1 MCYFA
6 AHYLRIVCIFGVNCT
21 TKDRVMII
29 RSILENDL
37 YKFSMSHYYQ
47 VHYPNAW
54 GEFTFHDRND
64 TEYDE
69 EFVEALNQEF
79 ASLATLSLQ
88 PSEFD
93 WATKC
98 INYIPQCFWEW
109 LRQFRFEPSK
119 IKTWLDQKHHL
130 HIEVADAMYKVTFYE
145 IPILA
150 IVSELYHRH
159 IGDEYQNRESLAAAM
174 TPRMERKVAIAA
186 KHNLYFADFGM
197 RRRFSTLAEEVAIE
211 YMREHCPT
219 FTGTSTVA
227 FAMKYNLR
235 PIGTMAHECFM
246 FQAAVHTPKEANYE
260 VMERWVDVYD
270 GNLGTVLTDT
280 YTVDA
285 FLRNF
290 SMKLAKLYDGVRHDS
305 GDPKLF
311 GDKIIKKYE
320 SYGIDPLSKTIVFSD
335 GLDFESAAEI
345 KEYFAGRIKVTF
357 GIGTNLTCDIEGVR
371 PMNIVMKLKRCRINE
386 RQPIYGCVK
395 LSDVAGKAIGTKAD
409 IANYKYQLGIE

>member
-1 MCYFA
+1 
-6 AHYLRIVCIFGVNCT
+6 
-21 TKDRVMII
+21 MII

-37 YKFSMSHYYQ
+37 YKFSMSYYYQ

-54 GEFTFHDRND
+54 GTFTFHDRNN
-64 TEYDE
+64 TEYSE
-69 EFVEALNQEF
+69 VLVEALKAEF
-79 ASLATLSLQ
+79 ANLATLSLQ
-88 PSEFD
+88 PLEFE
-93 WATKC
+93 WAVKT
-98 INYIPQCFWEW
+98 IHYIPRCFWEW
-109 LRQFRFEPSK
+109 LGQFRFEPEK
-119 IKTWLDQKHHL
+119 INAWLDDEHHL
-130 HIEVADAMYKVTFYE
+130 HIEVADAMYKATFYE

-159 IGDEYQNRESLAAAM
+159 IGDGYQSREELAEVM
-174 TPRMERKVAIAA
+174 TPQMAQKVAIAA
-186 KHNLYFADFGM
+186 EHNLYFADFGM
-197 RRRFSTLAEEVAIE
+197 RRRFSTHSEELVIE
-211 YMREHCPT
+211 YMKAHCPT

-227 FAMKYNLR
+227 LAMKYNLR

-280 YTVDA
+280 YTVDT

-305 GDPKLF
+305 GDPKEF
-311 GDKIIKKYE
+311 GDRIIEKYE

-335 GLDFESAAEI
+335 ELDFAAAADI

-357 GIGTNLTCDIEGVR
+357 GIGTNLTCDIAGIK
-371 PMNIVMKLKRCRINE
+371 PMNIVMKLKECRINE

-395 LSDVAGKAIGTKAD
+395 LSDVPGKAIGTEAD

>member
-1 MCYFA
+1 
-6 AHYLRIVCIFGVNCT
+6 
-21 TKDRVMII
+21 MII
-29 RSILENDL
+29 NSILENDL
-37 YKFSMSHYYQ
+37 YKFSMSYYYQ

-54 GEFTFHDRND
+54 GTFTFHDRNN
-64 TEYDE
+64 TQYSE
-69 EFVEALNQEF
+69 EFLVALKEE
-79 ASLATLSLQ
+79 LATLSSL
-88 PSEFD
+88 SLRAEEFE
-93 WATKC
+93 WAVKT
-98 INYIPQCFWEW
+98 IHYIPRCYWEW
-109 LRQFRFEPSK
+109 LCFFRFEADKVSV
-119 IKTWLDQKHHL
+119 WLDEQRHL
-130 HIEVADAMYKVTFYE
+130 HIEVSDLMYKVTFYE

-159 IGDEYQNRESLAAAM
+159 KGDGYQTRAELEAAM
-174 TPRMERKVAIAA
+174 TAKMAEKVDIASR
-186 KHNLYFADFGM
+186 HNLYFADFGM
-197 RRRFSTLAEEVAIE
+197 RRRFSSLSEEVVVD
-211 YMREHCPT
+211 YMKQHCPT
-219 FTGTSTVA
+219 FTGTSTVYL
-227 FAMKYNLR
+227 AMKYGLR

-260 VMERWVDVYD
+260 VMERWVAVYD

-311 GDKIIKKYE
+311 GDKIIEKYH
-320 SYGIDPLSKTIVFSD
+320 SYGIDPMSKTIVFSD

-357 GIGTNLTCDIEGVR
+357 GIGTNLTCDIPGVK
-371 PMNIVMKLKRCRINE
+371 PMNIVMKLKECRINP

-395 LSDVAGKAIGTKAD
+395 LSDVPGKAIGTKED
-409 IANYKYQLGIE
+409 IANYKYQLRIVES

>member
-1 MCYFA
+1 
-6 AHYLRIVCIFGVNCT
+6 
-21 TKDRVMII
+21 
-29 RSILENDL
+29 
-37 YKFSMSHYYQ
+37 MSYYYQ

-54 GEFTFHDRND
+54 GVFTFHDRNN
-64 TEYDE
+64 TEYAE
-69 EFVEALNQEF
+69 EFVCALKAEL
-79 ASLATLSLQ
+79 AHLATLALQ
-88 PSEFD
+88 PSEFE
-93 WATKC
+93 WATRS
-98 INYIPQCFWEW
+98 IHYIPRCFWEW
-109 LRQFRFEPSK
+109 LRGFRFEPEK
-119 IKTWLDQKHHL
+119 IDVWLDDEHHL

-159 IGDEYQNRESLAAAM
+159 FGDGYQTRAEIAEAM
-174 TPRMERKVAIAA
+174 RPRMEQKVAIASA
-186 KHNLYFADFGM
+186 HNLYFADFGM
-197 RRRFSTLAEEVAIE
+197 RRRFNALAEEVVVE
-211 YMREHCPT
+211 YMKEHCPT

-227 FAMKYNLR
+227 LAMRYNIR

-246 FQAAVHTPKEANYE
+246 FQAAVHSPKEANYE
-260 VMERWVDVYD
+260 VMEQWVDVYD

-280 YTVDA
+280 YTVDT

-305 GDPKLF
+305 GDPKVF
-311 GDKIIKKYE
+311 GDKIIRKYE

-335 GLDFESAAEI
+335 GLDFATAADI

-357 GIGTNLTCDIEGVR
+357 GIGTNLTCDLPGVR
-371 PMNIVMKLKRCRINE
+371 PMNIVMKLKECRINA

-395 LSDVAGKAIGTKAD
+395 LSDVPGKAIGTPAD

>member
-1 MCYFA
+1 MV
-6 AHYLRIVCIFGVNCT
+6 IQ
-21 TKDRVMII
+21 
-29 RSILENDL
+29 SILENDL

-54 GEFTFHDRND
+54 GTFTFCDRNN
-64 TEYDE
+64 TCYTE
-69 EFVEALNQEF
+69 EFLAQLKAEF
-79 ASLATLSLQ
+79 DHLATLALQ
-88 PSEFD
+88 PDELR
-93 WATKC
+93 WVVET
-98 INYIPQCFWEW
+98 IHYIPQCFWEW
-109 LRQFRFEPSK
+109 LCYFRFEPAK
-119 IKTWLDQKHHL
+119 INTWLDEEQHL
-130 HIEVADAMYKVTFYE
+130 HIEVSDALYKVTFYE

-150 IVSELYHRH
+150 IVSELYHRS
-159 IGDEYQNRESLAAAM
+159 IGDGYQTREELAEVM
-174 TPRMERKVAIAA
+174 TPRLAEKAAIASA
-186 KHNLYFADFGM
+186 HNLYFADFGM
-197 RRRFSTLAEEVAIE
+197 RRRFNAHAERVVID
-211 YMREHCPT
+211 YMKAHCPT

-227 FAMKYNLR
+227 LAMEYGIR

-246 FQAAVHTPKEANYE
+246 FQAAVHSPKEANYE
-260 VMERWVDVYD
+260 VMERWVEVYD

-311 GDKIIKKYE
+311 GDRIIEKYQ
-320 SYGIDPLSKTIVFSD
+320 SYGIDPMSKTIVFSD
-335 GLDFESAAEI
+335 GLDFATAAEI

-357 GIGTNLTCDIEGVR
+357 GIGTNLTCDIPGVR
-371 PMNIVMKLKRCRINE
+371 PMNIVMKLKECRINA

-409 IANYKYQLGIE
+409 IANYKYQLGIQDDEAN